1 MQELQRQIGDGT
13 RPDQNRWY
21 PRKDQVN
28 RYYGQVAPML
38 GRTLA
43 QNRGAKNSAQA
54 GNLALLE
61 GSLR

>member
-13 RPDQNRWY
+13 RPDQNRWH